1 MAFQKGQ
8 SGNPGGRPKEDA
20 EVKALARASGPEA
33 IDKLIELMR
42 GDDRRTALAAA
53 QALLEGLLQRH
64 GGTVLIDAPGANP
77 LAAPLLEELGFA
89 PLSRTLR
96 MYRGAAPTVT
106 LADVYGLA
114 CLELG

>member
-53 QALLEGLLQRH
+53 QALLDRGFGKPAQ
-64 GGTVLIDAPGANP
+64 TVSGDPE
-77 LAAPLLEELGFA
+77 APLEHV
-89 PLSRTLR
+89 
-96 MYRGAAPTVT
+96 VT
-106 LADVYGLA
+106 WLK
-114 CLELG
+114 